1 MSTPKKNRL
10 LELDVSDFGPISSAR
25 IALRPLTVFIGP
37 SNTGKSYLAILI
49 YALHRFFGIRT
60 FSLGPGSGFL
70 RSPHSFPWE
79 VGNTLE
85 FPAETITSL
94 FEFIGELRSASES
107 RKSPNRFRAQVPENV
122 AEIVFS
128 AARDLGNSSNDF
140 SEEIRRC
147 FGSDDVRQ
155 LIRRPAKKGT
165 KISLR
170 SYVSATRDGH
180 KPFEFT
186 FSTQGAHSELNV
198 TAPRKTP
205 LLVEGDLRE
214 WSWFFR
220 DVMRFDQEN
229 IDKRYA
235 REALNWLWN
244 SVFPYMLGRVY
255 RPAHYLP
262 ADRTG
267 VMHAHRVV
275 VRSLIE
281 TAPFASLRESS
292 STMPSLSGV
301 MADFLARLVEFDDS
315 PRTKRTRN
323 SSLIRPLEESVLS
336 GTIHVERSE
345 IGYPHFYYVPEGW
358 KESEALPLMHASSMV
373 SELAPVVF
381 FLRHVVSKGDL
392 LIIEEPES
400 HLHPAM
406 QAAFARQLALVVKSG
421 IHVIVTTH
429 SEWILDQFSNLV
441 RLSALPEAQ
450 RGGLEGSAATLH
462 PDQFGAWLFKRKRRP
477 KGSVV
482 EEIRVDPEAGGLL
495 SDYDEVADQLYNT
508 WAEIENR
515 ITEDRGNSRE

>member
-1 MSTPKKNRL
+1 MSAARKHRL
-10 LELDVSDFGPISSAR
+10 FELDVSDFGPISSAQ

-60 FSLGPGSGFL
+60 YSLGPGSGFL
-70 RSPHSFPWE
+70 RHQHPFPWE
-79 VGNTLE
+79 ASNNVDY
-85 FPAETITSL
+85 PSETITSL
-94 FEFIGELRSASES
+94 FEFIKELKSATETA
-107 RKSPNRFRAQVPENV
+107 KSPNRFSVPVPEKV
-122 AEIVFS
+122 AEPIFS
-128 AARDLGNSSNDF
+128 AVSNLDNASNDL

-155 LIRRPAKKGT
+155 LIRRSAKKGT

-170 SYVSATRDGH
+170 SYVSATRDGPE
-180 KPFEFT
+180 PFEFT
-186 FSTQGAHSELNV
+186 FSTQGAQSELDV
-198 TAPRKTP
+198 SIPGKTP

-220 DVMRFDQEN
+220 DVMRTDQEK
-229 IDKRYA
+229 IDGRYA

-315 PRTKRTRN
+315 PRTGRTRN
-323 SSLIRPLEESVLS
+323 QGLIHSLEETVLS

-345 IGYPHFYYVPEGW
+345 IGYPHFYYIPEGW
-358 KESEALPLMHASSMV
+358 KKDEALPLMHASSMV

-400 HLHPAM
+400 HLHPTM
-406 QAAFARQLALVVKSG
+406 QAAFARQLALVAKSG

-441 RLSALPEAQ
+441 RLSALPVAE
-450 RGGLEGSAATLH
+450 REGLEGSAAALQ
-462 PDQFGAWLFKRKRRP
+462 PEQFGAWLFKRKRRP
-477 KGSVV
+477 RGSVV

-495 SDYDEVADQLYNT
+495 SDYGEVADQLYNT

-515 ITEDRGNSRE
+515 ITEGRGNSRA